1 MLLFFSPAELHAS
14 QWGQTISLWQGVLIL
29 IFWSPAHG
37 IRLGITESL
46 LNVHVSAW
54 FESLRMRIF
63 HNLGNG
69 FQNPSGAKGAAMR
82 VYFRATVQSKKAGH
96 TMCFFLFISSKNEEI
111 TAAKHENEDVF
122 IDAQLQQTLA
132 DLDEDLE
139 GREPCNLWGTKDI
152 CIAGRYSVKHLRH
165 LHISHWDHWEQ
176 LTGLRQNVVHPKELL
191 PFASGA
197 ATPYKTALSIYQA
210 VYQVVIVFWCLL
222 LGRDNQQFVDT
233 YYGPKLV

>member
-1 MLLFFSPAELHAS
+1 MDFRTPVEPKGL
-14 QWGQTISLWQGVLIL
+14 QWEYISEQ
-29 IFWSPAHG
+29 
-37 IRLGITESL
+37 
-46 LNVHVSAW
+46 
-54 FESLRMRIF
+54 
-63 HNLGNG
+63 
-69 FQNPSGAKGAAMR
+69 QYKAKKQDTQC
-82 VYFRATVQSKKAGH
+82 V
-96 TMCFFLFISSKNEEI
+96 FFLFISSKNEEI

-233 YYGPKLV
+233 YCGPKLV